1 MKLQD
6 LCNRILWEEAKQ
18 ATVTWWT
25 WEQGFTE
32 LTGTHWKAEQANLI
46 SYEAAEMGKDFYT
59 LSSQG
64 RARVHGKSEKVGEV
78 YKLSKVTDTSS
89 LEKVLSWRQTA
100 INIIRM
106 KGERL

>member
-6 LCNRILWEEAKQ
+6 LCNRILWEEAKE

-59 LSSQG
+59 LQFT
-64 RARVHGKSEKVGEV
+64 RKGKGPWKIWKGWG
-78 YKLSKVTDTSS
+78 S
-89 LEKVLSWRQTA
+89 L
-100 INIIRM
+100 
-106 KGERL
+106 